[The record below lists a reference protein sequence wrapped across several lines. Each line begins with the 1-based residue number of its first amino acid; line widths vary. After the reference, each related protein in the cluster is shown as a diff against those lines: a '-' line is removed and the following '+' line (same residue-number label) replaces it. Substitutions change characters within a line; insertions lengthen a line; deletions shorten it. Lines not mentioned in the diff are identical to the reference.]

1 MLQLPPESSELD
13 VKKLSKIFVDA
24 RKNQSG
30 MDEFPGGLIP
40 ATLELGY
47 EIQADAIKQW
57 DDEIIGWKVGG
68 VPPTLQEK
76 YKQTRLA
83 GPIFK
88 SSLMNCEDKGH
99 VKAPMFSDGYAAVE
113 AEFIFKLG
121 DISHLPNTGVTL
133 DQAESVIEQVFL
145 GYENAS
151 SPLKV
156 VNDIGPIGPISDFG
170 CNNGIVIGPELKD
183 WKEKDILSIPV
194 TVNINGKHINTT
206 PAKPGLDGPF
216 GAVKFLIEFLK
227 KYDYNTEAGL
237 LVSSGAI
244 TGVHQAF
251 PGDKAEVI
259 FGDFATLN
267 IELACSKSC

>member
-1 MLQLPPESSELD
+1 MELPPESSDLD
-13 VKKLSKIFVDA
+13 VKKLSKTFVDA
-24 RKNQSG
+24 RKNKSG
-30 MDEFPGGLIP
+30 MTEYPGGLIP
-40 ATLELGY
+40 STLELGY

-57 DDEIIGWKVGG
+57 DDEVIGWKVGG

-76 YKQTRLA
+76 YQQTRLA

-88 SSLMNCEDKGH
+88 NSLMHSEDKGQTC
-99 VKAPMFSDGYAAVE
+99 VPMFSEGYAAVE

-121 DISHLPNTGVTL
+121 DLSHLPDTGVTL
-133 DQAESVIEQVFL
+133 EQAESVIENVYL

-151 SPLKV
+151 SPLVV
-156 VNDIGPIGPISDFG
+156 VNDIGPIGPVSDFG
-170 CNNGIVIGPELKD
+170 CNNGIIIGPELKN
-183 WKEKDILSIPV
+183 WRKVDILSIPV
-194 TVNINGKHINTT
+194 TVNINGEHINTT
-206 PAKPGLDGPF
+206 PAKAGLDGPF

-227 KYDYNTEAGL
+227 KYGYNTDSGV

-259 FGDFATLN
+259 FGDHATLN
-267 IELACSKSC
+267 IELVCSKTA